1 MRHIRPDCCARTD
14 IARLRVHVLVASS
27 TILAERL
34 KVSIKGLRRMDVR
47 RGPMHNDRDLHGLA
61 VTRS

>member
-1 MRHIRPDCCARTD
+1 MTEISKTKVP
-14 IARLRVHVLVASS
+14 LPGVQV
-27 TILAERL
+27 

>member
-1 MRHIRPDCCARTD
+1 MTEISKTKVPPTGG
-14 IARLRVHVLVASS
+14 VQV
-27 TILAERL
+27 

-47 RGPMHNDRDLHGLA
+47 RGPMHNDRDLHGPA

>member
-1 MRHIRPDCCARTD
+1 MSLGAGPITAS
-14 IARLRVHVLVASS
+14 SS
-27 TILAERL
+27 TILAERV

-47 RGPMHNDRDLHGLA
+47 RGPMHNGRDLHGLA